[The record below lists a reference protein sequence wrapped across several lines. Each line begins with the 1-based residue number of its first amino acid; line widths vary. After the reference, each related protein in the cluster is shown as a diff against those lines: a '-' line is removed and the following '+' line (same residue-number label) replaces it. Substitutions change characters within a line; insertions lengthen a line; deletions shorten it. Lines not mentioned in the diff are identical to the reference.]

1 MLENVLTAVY
11 LIVLLSLALYGFHR
25 STLVYYYYRYRD
37 RQPQPRGKWTGEL
50 PRVTVQ
56 LPLFNEMYVAP
67 RLLDAVARIDYPKDR
82 LEVQVL
88 DDSTDETQAIC
99 RAKVDELRASGVNI
113 TYVHR
118 TDRTGF
124 KAGALEHG
132 LGSATGEFIL

>member
-1 MLENVLTAVY
+1 MIENVLTAVY

-25 STLVYYYYRYRD
+25 STLVYFYYRYRD
-37 RQPQPRGKWTGEL
+37 RQPSPRGPWIGEL

-56 LPLFNEMYVAP
+56 LPLYNEMYVAP
-67 RLLDAVARIDYPKDR
+67 RLLDAVARIDYPRDK

-99 RAKVDELRASGVNI
+99 QAKVAELRATGLDI

-118 TDRTGF
+118 SDRIGF

-132 LGSATGEFIL
+132 